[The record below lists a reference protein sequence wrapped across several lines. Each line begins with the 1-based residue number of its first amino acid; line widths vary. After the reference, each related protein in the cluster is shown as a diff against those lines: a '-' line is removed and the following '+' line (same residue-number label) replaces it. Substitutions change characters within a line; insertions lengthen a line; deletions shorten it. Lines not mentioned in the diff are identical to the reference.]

1 MQRRE
6 RDDMFQKEIGE
17 FLSAIVEDRAPCV
30 TGEDGRR
37 SLACVQAAYESART
51 GVPVRLIN

>member
-1 MQRRE
+1 
-6 RDDMFQKEIGE
+6 MFQKEITE
-17 FLSAIVEDRAPCV
+17 FVNAIEEDREPCV

-51 GVPVRLIN
+51 GKPVRLDN